1 MYRIL
6 FWTLDKPFNKMNN
19 SRKIYLALL
28 YFFLST
34 LITWWFVDVCPLYSG
49 LQQKLLSTGIAGAKW
64 GLQIVA
70 ACFFLTEKKWDF
82 LKNMGITC
90 LVGSVILLPY
100 AIIASASKL
109 NGAGFFVGSL
119 LIAVAVMI
127 VLYFLNVLK
136 VGLQKKWFWG
146 WIFCLAI
153 AITLQLT
160 VVFSVIKF

>member
-1 MYRIL
+1 
-6 FWTLDKPFNKMNN
+6 MNIK
-19 SRKIYLALL
+19 RKIYLALL
-28 YFFLST
+28 FFFLST
-34 LITWWFVDVCPLYSG
+34 VITWWFVDVCPMYSG

-64 GLQIVA
+64 SLQIVA
-70 ACFFLTEKKWDF
+70 AYFFLTEKKWDF
-82 LKNMGITC
+82 LKNMGATC

-100 AIIASASKL
+100 AIAASISQV

-119 LIAVAVMI
+119 LTAVVIMI

-136 VGLQKKWFWG
+136 LGLPKKWFWG
-146 WIFCLAI
+146 WIFCLAV

>member
-1 MYRIL
+1 MK
-6 FWTLDKPFNKMNN
+6 DSK
-19 SRKIYLALL
+19 KIYLAIL

-34 LITWWFVDVCPLYSG
+34 VITWWFVDVCPLYES
-49 LQQKLLSTGIAGAKW
+49 LQQKILSTGIAGAKW
-64 GLQIVA
+64 ALQIVA
-70 ACFFLTEKKWDF
+70 AYLYLPEKRWDF
-82 LKNMGITC
+82 LKNMGATC

-100 AIIASASKL
+100 AVSATVS
-109 NGAGFFVGSL
+109 NINSATFFVGSL

-127 VLYFLNVLK
+127 ILYFLNVQKLS
-136 VGLQKKWFWG
+136 LPKKWFWG

>member
-1 MYRIL
+1 
-6 FWTLDKPFNKMNN
+6 MNN
-19 SRKIYLALL
+19 SRQIYLALI

-34 LITWWFVDVCPLYSG
+34 IITWWFVDVCPLYTS

-70 ACFFLTEKKWDF
+70 AYFFLSGKKWDF
-82 LKNMGITC
+82 LKNMGATC

-100 AIIASASKL
+100 AFAASYTKPDDPL
-109 NGAGFFVGSL
+109 FFTSSL
-119 LIAVAVMI
+119 IVAVLVMI
-127 VLYFLNVLK
+127 VLYFLNVQKLT
-136 VGLQKKWFWG
+136 LPKKWFWG

>member
-1 MYRIL
+1 
-6 FWTLDKPFNKMNN
+6 MNN

-34 LITWWFVDVCPLYSG
+34 AITWWFVDVCPLYES

-64 GLQIVA
+64 GLQIIA
-70 ACFFLTEKKWDF
+70 AYFFMAEKKWDF
-82 LKNMGITC
+82 LKNMGATC

-100 AIIASASKL
+100 AIAAAVSDVY
-109 NGAGFFVGSL
+109 GATFFVGSL
-119 LIAVAVMI
+119 LTAVVVMI
-127 VLYFLNVLK
+127 ALYFLNVLK
-136 VGLQKKWFWG
+136 LGLPKKWFWG
-146 WIFCLAI
+146 WICCLAI